1 MPEPSHTTTP
11 SQDVAGATLTGS
23 GTADTGSTGST
34 PKSGSGGKPRSLWSD
49 AWHDLRRNPMFII
62 SALLILLLI
71 LVAAFPGLF
80 TGTDPRFCEL
90 SHSNAGGG
98 SGHPFGFDRQGCD
111 IYARVIY
118 GARASVTVGIL
129 VTTGVVIIGG
139 LIGALAG
146 FYGGAVDSLLSRLV
160 DVFFAIPLLLGAIVF
175 LQAFPFRNIWTVV
188 AAISILG
195 WPQVSRIMRGSV
207 ISVKESDFVTA
218 ARALGASDLR
228 ILTRHI
234 LPNAIAPVIV
244 VATISL
250 GLFIVLEA
258 TLSFLG
264 IGLPASTVS
273 WGGDINDAQSSLRSA
288 PHVLLFPSAALSI
301 TVLAFMLL
309 GDAVRDALDPKLR

>member
-1 MPEPSHTTTP
+1 MPDSTKTMMPSG
-11 SQDVAGATLTGS
+11 DAAVAALTM
-23 GTADTGSTGST
+23 GTSPDTGGI
-34 PKSGSGGKPRSLWSD
+34 GKPRSLWSD
-49 AWHDLRRNPMFII
+49 AWHDLRRNPMFVI
-62 SALLILLLI
+62 SAVLIMF
-71 LVAAFPGLF
+71 LVIIAAFPGLF
-80 TGTDPRFCEL
+80 TGTDPKFCDL
-90 SHSNAGGG
+90 GSSNKGAAP
-98 SGHPFGFDRQGCD
+98 GHPFGFDRQGCD
-111 IYARVIY
+111 IYSRVIF

-139 LIGALAG
+139 LVGALAA

-188 AAISILG
+188 AAIMLLG
-195 WPQVSRIMRGSV
+195 WPQMSRIMRGSV

-218 ARALGASDLR
+218 ARALGASDMR
-228 ILTRHI
+228 ILLRHI

-264 IGLPASTVS
+264 IGLPSSSVS
-273 WGGDINDAQSSLRSA
+273 WGGDINDAQASLRSA
-288 PHVLLFPSAALSI
+288 PHVLLYPSLALSI
-301 TVLAFMLL
+301 TVLSFMLL

>member
-1 MPEPSHTTTP
+1 MPEPAPTTTP
-11 SQDVAGATLTGS
+11 SQDVAGTALTLGTS
-23 GTADTGSTGST
+23 GEPSI
-34 PKSGSGGKPRSLWSD
+34 GKPRSLWSD
-49 AWHDLRRNPMFII
+49 AWHDLRRNPTFIV
-62 SALLILLLI
+62 SALLILFLI
-71 LVAAFPGLF
+71 VVAIVPSLF
-80 TGTDPRFCEL
+80 TATDPKFCDL
-90 SHSNAGGG
+90 AHSNETGAP
-98 SGHPFGFDRQGCD
+98 GHPLGFNRQGCD

-118 GARASVTVGIL
+118 GARASVMVGIL
-129 VTTGVVIIGG
+129 VTSGVVIIGG
-139 LIGALAG
+139 VIGALAA
-146 FYGGAVDSLLSRLV
+146 FYGGVLDAVLSRIT
-160 DVFFAIPLLLGAIVF
+160 DTFFAIPLLLGAIVF

-188 AAISILG
+188 AAIMILG
-195 WPQVSRIMRGSV
+195 WPTVARIMRGAV

-218 ARALGASDLR
+218 ARALGASDMR

-264 IGLPASTVS
+264 IGLPSSTVS

-288 PHVLLFPSAALSI
+288 PHVLLYPSVALSI